1 MEFNKNRIY
10 TAVNADELKIG
21 STVYVSDNMYYLK
34 KCVEESLESSIL
46 TSILSEKEPKRFC
59 ISNNEKWQLVYL
71 IEPPAEPKYKPFES
85 LNSLSN
91 AVKRH
96 GDNIQTKESKFLANI
111 IGISLSNEIIINDLY
126 GLCIL
131 PADELLNDY
140 VFANDGSLCGEL
152 VEEKT
157 KCH

>member
-1 MEFNKNRIY
+1 MEASAFF
-10 TAVNADELKIG
+10 ADTLEELKYLVQECNGYSKTELKEIRGGDEIFRFVDKIG
-21 STVYVSDNMYYLK
+21 HTSSLAYL
-34 KCVEESLESSIL
+34 L
-46 TSILSEKEPKRFC
+46 LS
-59 ISNNEKWQLVYL
+59 
-71 IEPPAEPKYKPFES
+71 PAELKYKPFES
-85 LNSLSN
+85 LNNLSN

-140 VFANDGSLCGEL
+140 VFADDGSLCGEL
-152 VEEKT
+152 AE
-157 KCH
+157 

>member
-1 MEFNKNRIY
+1 MELDKSRVY

-21 STVYVSDNMYYLK
+21 SRCIFANTILSLREEV
-34 KCVEESLESSIL
+34 ESLKGGEFIGELIAIL
-46 TSILSEKEPKRFC
+46 DDNLVNRLRGEKGAYP
-59 ISNNEKWQLVYL
+59 LAYL

-96 GDNIQTKESKFLANI
+96 RDNIQTKESKFLANI

-140 VFANDGSLCGEL
+140 VFADDGSPCGEL
-152 VEEKT
+152 VEE
-157 KCH
+157 

>member
-1 MEFNKNRIY
+1 MEFDKSKVY
-10 TAVNADELKIG
+10 TAVNANELQIG
-21 STVYVSDNMYYLK
+21 SKCIFADTIQDLK
-34 KCVEESLESSIL
+34 TRIKVECISTLVEIYEEN
-46 TSILSEKEPKRFC
+46 EKERFVG
-59 ISNNEKWQLVYL
+59 SDGVVEASYSLAYL

-91 AVKRH
+91 VVKRH
-96 GDNIQTKESKFLANI
+96 GDNIQKKESKFLANI

-140 VFANDGSLCGEL
+140 VFADDGSPCGEL
-152 VEEKT
+152 VEE
-157 KCH
+157 

>member
-1 MEFNKNRIY
+1 MEFDKSRVY
-10 TAVNADELKIG
+10 TALNADELKVE
-21 STVYVSDNMYYLK
+21 SKVYVSDNMYYLK
-34 KCVEESLESSIL
+34 ECVEKNFEPCIL
-46 TSILSEKEPKRFC
+46 TRVLSEKETKRFC
-59 ISNNEKWQLVYL
+59 INNKNNEKWQLAYF
-71 IEPPAEPKYKPFES
+71 IEPPAEPKYTPFES

-111 IGISLSNEIIINDLY
+111 IGISLSSEIIINDLY

-140 VFANDGSLCGEL
+140 VFTDDGTPCGEF
-152 VEEKT
+152 VEE
-157 KCH
+157 

>member
-1 MEFNKNRIY
+1 MEFDKNRIY
-10 TAVNADELKIG
+10 TAVNANELQIG
-21 STVYVSDNMYYLK
+21 SKCIFADTIQDLK
-34 KCVEESLESSIL
+34 TRIKVECISTLVEIYEEN
-46 TSILSEKEPKRFC
+46 EKERFVG
-59 ISNNEKWQLVYL
+59 SDGVVEASYLLAYL
-71 IEPPAEPKYKPFES
+71 IEPPADPKYKPFEG

-131 PADELLNDY
+131 PADELLNDF
-140 VFANDGSLCGEL
+140 VFADNGSPCGEL
-152 VEEKT
+152 VEE
-157 KCH
+157 

>member
-1 MEFNKNRIY
+1 MERIKLFNDHI
-10 TAVNADELKIG
+10 
-21 STVYVSDNMYYLK
+21 
-34 KCVEESLESSIL
+34 ES
-46 TSILSEKEPKRFC
+46 
-59 ISNNEKWQLVYL
+59 
-71 IEPPAEPKYKPFES
+71 PAEPKYTPFES

-111 IGISLSNEIIINDLY
+111 IGISLSSEIIINDLY

-140 VFANDGSLCGEL
+140 VFTDDGTPCGEF
-152 VEEKT
+152 VEE
-157 KCH
+157 